1 MTAHVV
7 IALVNALFT
16 VIAMAFALISLV
28 RPDRMPSGDDPVT
41 PSVSLYA
48 RLYAARALPLG
59 VVTLVLLG
67 MGEWRSLVPI
77 LIVAGLAQLGDV
89 AAGVPQRNRGMIAG
103 ATVAAVVHLASAWWF
118 AAN

>member
-1 MTAHVV
+1 MSAHVV
-7 IALVNALFT
+7 VALINALFT
-16 VIAMAFALISLV
+16 LVSSTFALIALI
-28 RPDRMPSGDDPVT
+28 RPGQMPAGDDPVT
-41 PSVSLYA
+41 PAVSLYA

-103 ATVAAVVHLASAWWF
+103 ATLAAVVHLASAWWF